1 MSNSIIDQPRNVRKG
16 EEIDPKII
24 SEYLQQHI
32 PELKGMPKI
41 QQFKGGASNLTYQLD
56 FENQS
61 YILRRPPIGT
71 KAKSAHNMEREH
83 DIMSRLKPYYS
94 GVPQMMHYAADES
107 IIGSEFYVMEKLVG
121 FIPRAN
127 LPKELTPPVK
137 TIQSFCKAA
146 VDKLIA
152 LHKVDYKEAGF
163 ESYYRGEGYVKRQ
176 VEGWSK
182 RYKKAITPDVPN
194 YEYVMNWLQKE
205 MPKDIHT
212 CIIHNDFRFDN
223 LVYDTNDLTKVIGVL
238 DWELATVGDPLMDLG
253 SSLAYWIEAKDP
265 KCLQLMRPQPTNLEG
280 MMTRDE
286 LVQYY
291 LKEMGF
297 GKVNMKY
304 YYVFG
309 IFRLA
314 VIAQQI
320 YYRFYHKQTTNKKF
334 VFFGVAVQMLERY
347 CQRLIDS
354 QSNNL
359 SQYPMS
365 MLDNLKFTSKLVIK
379 KVFG

>member
-1 MSNSIIDQPRNVRKG
+1 MSKTIIDQAREVRKG

-24 SEYLQQHI
+24 SQYLKQQI
-32 PELKGMPKI
+32 PNLKGTAQIK
-41 QQFKGGASNLTYQLD
+41 QFKGGASNLTYQLD
-56 FENQS
+56 FEQQS

-83 DIMSRLKPYYS
+83 DIMNRLKPHYPD
-94 GVPQMMHYAADES
+94 VPQMILHCADES
-107 IIGSEFYVMEKLVG
+107 IIGSEFYLMEKLVG

-127 LPKELTPPVK
+127 LPKELTPPVS
-137 TIQSFCKAA
+137 TVQSFCKAA
-146 VDKLIA
+146 IDKLIA
-152 LHKVDYKEAGF
+152 LHKIDYKEAGF
-163 ESYYRGEGYVKRQ
+163 ESYYRGEGYVERQ
-176 VEGWSK
+176 IKGWSK
-182 RYKKAITPDVPN
+182 RYKKAVTPDVPN
-194 YEYVMNWLQKE
+194 YEYIMDWLEKE
-205 MPKDIHT
+205 MPKDIRT

-223 LVYDTNDLTKVIGVL
+223 LVYDPNDLTKVIGVL

-265 KCLQLMRPQPTNLEG
+265 KCLQLMRPQPSNLAG

-297 GKVNMKY
+297 GEVNMKY

-347 CQRLIDS
+347 CQRLIKS
-354 QSNNL
+354 KSNAL
-359 SQYPMS
+359 SQYPMT
-365 MLDNLKFTSKLVIK
+365 MLDNLKFTSKLVLK
-379 KVFG
+379 KVLG